1 MKPTLTSLIFGLA
14 SGCAA
19 LLSASAGAQSSAP
32 TVAASATQT
41 GPQSG
46 PQAAELDSGYLCCNM
61 RSDGSWISD
70 ANYLEAGKTT
80 VPLGTPVSVLGFG
93 RYRVNVK
100 INGQPQAIGNDY
112 SRYVA
117 MDAFAKRYVV
127 KDDPRAQLATMP
139 SKIRTAVESAR
150 VTKGMTRDQVLM
162 ALGYPIASENPHL
175 DAATWKYWLWTFSPY
190 RVVFDSNGLVS
201 RVSGS
206 EDTLANVYLP

>member
-1 MKPTLTSLIFGLA
+1 MMKSTLGTLIFGLA
-14 SGCAA
+14 AFVG
-19 LLSASAGAQSSAP
+19 ASVGAQP
-32 TVAASATQT
+32 SATSGT
-41 GPQSG
+41 PTSAQS
-46 PQAAELDSGYLCCNM
+46 AEPESGYLCCNM

-70 ANYLEAGKTT
+70 SNYLEAGKTI
-80 VPLGTPVSVLGFG
+80 VPLGTPVSVLGLG

-127 KDDPRAQLATMP
+127 KEDPRAQLANMP

-150 VTKGMTRDQVLM
+150 VTQGMTREQVLM

-175 DAATWKYWLWTFSPY
+175 DGPMWKYWLWTFSPY
-190 RVVFDSNGLVS
+190 RVHFDSHGVVT
-201 RVSGS
+201 RVTGN